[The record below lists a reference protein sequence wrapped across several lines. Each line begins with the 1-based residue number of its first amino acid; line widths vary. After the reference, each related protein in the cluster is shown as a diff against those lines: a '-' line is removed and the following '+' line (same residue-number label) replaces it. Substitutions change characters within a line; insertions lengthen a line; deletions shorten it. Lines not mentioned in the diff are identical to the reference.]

1 MVGTDIPSSD
11 DRGQAYTLEGFIG
24 AMVVL
29 MATLFALQSV
39 VIMPSTGGVDRSDQA
54 QMQQEALDALVVAAE
69 DENLSETIRRWDDE
83 GRFEGAD
90 GQPEPDGDDY
100 WTYHPDT
107 FANKSIL
114 GTVLNKR
121 FNERGGGY
129 NVELHP
135 KGGEKKTVVFQ
146 SAPPPSSITA
156 SYTVTLYDD
165 QYVVPDREQTLSDL
179 NGSVSNKSEKP
190 MIQGLN
196 NSEENHVYNV
206 VEVRVIAW

>member
-69 DENLSETIRRWDDE
+69 EENLSETIRRWDGD
-83 GRFEGAD
+83 GGFEGAD
-90 GQPEPDGDDY
+90 GQLEPNDDEYRTYSPE
-100 WTYHPDT
+100 T
-107 FANKSIL
+107 FANKSTL
-114 GTVLNKR
+114 GTVLNER
-121 FNERGGGY
+121 FNDRGGGY

-135 KGGEKKTVVFQ
+135 KDGDKKTVVFQ
-146 SAPPPSSITA
+146 SAPPPSSVTA

-165 QYVVPDREQTLSDL
+165 QYVVPDRERTLSDL
-179 NGSVSNKSEKP
+179 NESGSDEPTV
-190 MIQGLN
+190 QGLDN
-196 NSEENHVYNV
+196 NEANRVYNV
-206 VEVRVIAW
+206 VEVRVIVW